1 MFANA
6 FIANALQRYKK
17 SVRINTL
24 WAVSCIKQ
32 TFLSNYATSYDRK
45 HQTIVSGSAFIPCPL
60 S

>member
-32 TFLSNYATSYDRK
+32 AFLSNYATSYDRK
-45 HQTIVSGSAFIPCPL
+45 HQTICQIHSA
-60 S
+60 